1 MRTPLMPTASAMAAK
16 FGFTSLVPVSRKP
29 VDFCSSSMKP
39 SAPLLNT
46 TTFTGSSSWTRLKR
60 SPISMVKPP
69 SPESEITCRCG
80 KAAWAPIACAI
91 AFAIEPCQNEPTS
104 RRLPFIAR

>member
-1 MRTPLMPTASAMAAK
+1 M
-16 FGFTSLVPVSRKP
+16 
-29 VDFCSSSMKP
+29 DFCSSSTKP
-39 SAPLLNT
+39 SVPLLNT
-46 TTFTGSSSWTRLKR
+46 TIFTGSSCWVSVRK

-69 SPESEITCRCG
+69 SPESEITCRPG

-91 AFAIEPCQNEPTS
+91 AFAIEPCQNEPSS